1 MSTSRAMKQ
10 LKSVWGKAGLDHIPS
25 PDETTDSMQ
34 QPEVVP
40 RKTRKKSARTARLD
54 LRLTAEEKKCIEL
67 TAVVEGVSIN
77 EIFSRMLALYE
88 REHGRVELTSAKDV
102 RKSRDDE

>member
-25 PDETTDSMQ
+25 PDETKGNMQ
-34 QPEVVP
+34 RPEVVGS
-40 RKTRKKSARTARLD
+40 RARKKSARTARLD
-54 LRLTAEEKKCIEL
+54 LRLTAEEKKRIEL
-67 TAVVEGVSIN
+67 MAVVEGVSIN

-88 REHGRVELTSAKDV
+88 REHGRVELTSGKAVHLKPDV
-102 RKSRDDE
+102 